1 MWQEATGTS
10 VVTGVSKGSGV
21 VDFVVLTHRLII
33 SVVVVWY
40 SVSVMSAHSLNCG
53 VVVELVVTI

>member
-21 VDFVVLTHRLII
+21 VELWYCLT
-33 SVVVVWY
+33 V
-40 SVSVMSAHSLNCG
+40 
-53 VVVELVVTI
+53 

>member
-21 VDFVVLTHRLII
+21 VDL
-33 SVVVVWY
+33 WY
-40 SVSVMSAHSLNCG
+40 CGIVSQSNN
-53 VVVELVVTI
+53 